1 MRTEEE
7 NRRLLDT
14 LNFLA
19 LKNMLKKSKEVQE
32 LIDDNLINL
41 MKKRGAKPE
50 DVGWSESFAWLA

>member
-19 LKNMLKKSKEVQE
+19 LKNMLKKSKEV
-32 LIDDNLINL
+32 
-41 MKKRGAKPE
+41 
-50 DVGWSESFAWLA
+50 